1 MKLINMKLENFKG
14 IRHLEIPFNG
24 LNRVFRGTNGAG
36 KSTVADA
43 QSWLLTGKKSDANE
57 NLDPKTIGPKGYLH
71 NLEHS
76 VECKY
81 ELDDGSLITL
91 KKVFKEKYT
100 KKRGSTTSEFS
111 GHVVEYYMDDV
122 PVKQKTIR

>member
-36 KSTVADA
+36 KSTIADA

-57 NLDPKTIGPKGYLH
+57 NLDPKTIGPEGYIH

-81 ELDDGSLITL
+81 ELDDRSLITL
-91 KKVFKEKYT
+91 KKVFKEK
-100 KKRGSTTSEFS
+100 
-111 GHVVEYYMDDV
+111 
-122 PVKQKTIR
+122 